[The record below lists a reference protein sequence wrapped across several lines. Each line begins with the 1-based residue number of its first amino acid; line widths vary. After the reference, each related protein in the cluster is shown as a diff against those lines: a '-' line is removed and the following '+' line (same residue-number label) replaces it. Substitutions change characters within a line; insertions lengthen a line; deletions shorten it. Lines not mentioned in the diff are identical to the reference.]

1 MSNPRFEIAYSDNL
15 TPLMDQISTFLLDNS
30 HPAREIILKHFDLLD
45 GDLYIEVREDDLP
58 PIFVI
63 LNKDGLYHYMERK
76 RD

>member
-1 MSNPRFEIAYSDNL
+1 MSSPHFEIVYSYSL
-15 TPLMDQISTFLLDNS
+15 TPLLDCASTFLLDNS
-30 HPAREIILKHFDLLD
+30 HPAREVLLKHFDLLD

>member
-15 TPLMDQISTFLLDNS
+15 APLMDQVSTFLLDNS
-30 HPAREIILKHFDLLD
+30 HPAREVLLKHFDLLD